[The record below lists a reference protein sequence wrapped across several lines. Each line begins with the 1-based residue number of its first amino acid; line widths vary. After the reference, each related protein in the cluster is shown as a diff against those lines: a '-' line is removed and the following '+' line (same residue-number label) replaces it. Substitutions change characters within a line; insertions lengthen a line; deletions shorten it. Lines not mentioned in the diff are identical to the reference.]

1 MRNIK
6 FRAWSKKFNKFM
18 ATGFHL
24 IGETT
29 LFDLLNQHRLEELE
43 ELEIT
48 QCTELKDKNGNDIY
62 EGDILRVKG
71 HDGWFDDVGH
81 HYNLEVKYEKKESG
95 DSEIAG
101 FTYIPKDRE
110 VIGNIFENADLLKNI

>member
-18 ATGFHL
+18 AVGFHL

-43 ELEIT
+43 DLEIT
-48 QCTELKDKNGNDIY
+48 ECTGLLDKNGKDVY
-62 EGDILRVKG
+62 EGDIIEFKG
-71 HDGWFDDVGH
+71 EFIAKVIWCEEDAAFQIR
-81 HYNLEVKYEKKESG
+81 
-95 DSEIAG
+95 SENNGGA
-101 FTYIPKDRE
+101 FLNERYMLNFE
-110 VIGNIFENADLLKNI
+110 VIGNIFENFDLLNK